1 MSDDFYRSHRTARD
15 APAAPDTIE
24 RLRTYLLSRPSE
36 SWLFFFAGIVAGA
49 LLG

>member
-1 MSDDFYRSHRTARD
+1 MSHDAYTRSRGDSRD
-15 APAAPDTIE
+15 TVS
-24 RLRTYLLSRPSE
+24 RLRAYLLSRPSE

>member
-1 MSDDFYRSHRTARD
+1 MSDDFYRAHRTARD
-15 APAAPDTIE
+15 APDAPDAIA

>member
-1 MSDDFYRSHRTARD
+1 MSDEFYRSHR
-15 APAAPDTIE
+15 PAPDATDTVA
-24 RLRTYLLSRPSE
+24 RLRAWLLSRPSE